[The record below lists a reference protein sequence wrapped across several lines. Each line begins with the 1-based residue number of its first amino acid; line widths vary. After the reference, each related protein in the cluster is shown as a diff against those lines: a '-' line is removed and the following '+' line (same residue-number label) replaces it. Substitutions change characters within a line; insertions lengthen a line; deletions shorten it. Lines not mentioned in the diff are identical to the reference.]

1 MTLVLRSRII
11 LEIDMTRSQNRQ
23 QVAQYLARNGP
34 FEDSSGRA
42 TAKLK
47 EALGY
52 AGTDAGFTQLI
63 ANMDRAGELTRE
75 VRGKRTYRISAVSD
89 AFPSGVDDSLTAA
102 DGAEMDYD
110 KVASALLLQVV
121 QTLSEGKRKPGN
133 DGSWARRRIERLEG
147 RINDLERDLLQ
158 AKAESRTAN
167 AERDEM
173 QLLVEHSQANLAL
186 LSDRVSGGKPREDQL
201 SNLLGTDEKALL
213 HRLRNNQDDERPGRT
228 G

>member
-1 MTLVLRSRII
+1 MPRGK
-11 LEIDMTRSQNRQ
+11 NRQ
-23 QVAQYLARNGP
+23 QVAQYLAKNGP

-52 AGTDAGFTQLI
+52 TGTDAGFTQLI

-75 VRGKRTYRISAVSD
+75 IRGKRTYRISAVSG
-89 AFPSGVDDSLTAA
+89 ASPSGVDDVLNAA

-110 KVASALLLQVV
+110 QVASALLLQVV
-121 QTLSEGKRKPGN
+121 QTLNEGKRQPGN

-147 RINDLERDLLQ
+147 RIDDLERDLLR

-173 QLLVEHSQANLAL
+173 QLLLEHSQANLAL
-186 LSDRVSGGKPREDQL
+186 LSDRASGGKPREDQL
-201 SNLLGTDEKALL
+201 SKLLGTDEKALL
-213 HRLRNNQDDERPGRT
+213 HRLRNNQGDERPGRT

>member
-1 MTLVLRSRII
+1 MPRGK
-11 LEIDMTRSQNRQ
+11 NRQ
-23 QVAQYLARNGP
+23 QIAQYLAKNGP

-52 AGTDAGFTQLI
+52 TGTDAGFTQLI

-75 VRGKRTYRISAVSD
+75 IRGKRTYRISAVSG
-89 AFPSGVDDSLTAA
+89 ASPSGVDDVLNAADGA

-110 KVASALLLQVV
+110 QVASALLLQVV
-121 QTLSEGKRKPGN
+121 QTLNEGKRQPGN

-147 RINDLERDLLQ
+147 RIDDLERDLLR

-173 QLLVEHSQANLAL
+173 QLLLEHSQANLAL
-186 LSDRVSGGKPREDQL
+186 LSDRASGGKPREDQL
-201 SNLLGTDEKALL
+201 SKLLGTDEKALL
-213 HRLRNNQDDERPGRT
+213 HRLRNNQGDERPGRT

>member
-1 MTLVLRSRII
+1 MPRGQS
-11 LEIDMTRSQNRQ
+11 RQ
-23 QVAQYLARNGP
+23 QVAQFLAKNGP

-52 AGTDAGFTQLI
+52 TGTDAGFTQLI

-75 VRGKRTYRISAVSD
+75 IRGKRTYRISAVPGAST
-89 AFPSGVDDSLTAA
+89 SGVDDALNAA
-102 DGAEMDYD
+102 NGAEMDYD
-110 KVASALLLQVV
+110 RVASALLLQVV
-121 QTLSEGKRKPGN
+121 QTLSEGKRRPGN

-147 RINDLERDLLQ
+147 RINDLERDLLH

-173 QLLVEHSQANLAL
+173 QLLLEHSQANLAL
-186 LSDRVSGGKPREDQL
+186 LSDRASGGKPREDQL
-201 SNLLGTDEKALL
+201 SKLLGTDEKALL
-213 HRLRNNQDDERPGRT
+213 HRLRNNQTDERPGRT

>member
-1 MTLVLRSRII
+1 MPRG
-11 LEIDMTRSQNRQ
+11 QNRQ
-23 QVAQYLARNGP
+23 QVAQYLAKNGP

-47 EALGY
+47 QALGY

-75 VRGKRTYRISAVSD
+75 IRGKRTYRISAVSD
-89 AFPSGVDDSLTAA
+89 ASPSGVDDGLNATN
-102 DGAEMDYD
+102 GTEMDYD
-110 KVASALLLQVV
+110 RVASALLLQVV
-121 QTLSEGKRKPGN
+121 QTLNEGKRQPSN

-147 RINDLERDLLQ
+147 RINDLERDLLH
-158 AKAESRTAN
+158 ARAESRTAN

-173 QLLVEHSQANLAL
+173 QLLLEHSQANLAL
-186 LSDRVSGGKPREDQL
+186 LSDRTSGGKPREDQL
-201 SNLLGTDEKALL
+201 SKLLGTDEKALL
-213 HRLRNNQDDERPGRT
+213 HRLRNTQADERPGRT

>member
-1 MTLVLRSRII
+1 MPRG
-11 LEIDMTRSQNRQ
+11 QNRQ
-23 QVAQYLARNGP
+23 QVAQYLAKYGP

-75 VRGKRTYRISAVSD
+75 IRGRRTYRISAVSG
-89 AFPSGVDDSLTAA
+89 ASPSGVDDALNGAN
-102 DGAEMDYD
+102 GAEMDYD
-110 KVASALLLQVV
+110 RVASALLLQVV
-121 QTLSEGKRKPGN
+121 QTLNEGKRQPTN

-158 AKAESRTAN
+158 ARAESRTAN

-173 QLLVEHSQANLAL
+173 QLLLEHSQANLAL
-186 LSDRVSGGKPREDQL
+186 LSDRASGGKPREDQL
-201 SNLLGTDEKALL
+201 SRLLGTEEKDLL
-213 HRLRNNQDDERPGRT
+213 HRLRNSQDDERPGRT

>member
-1 MTLVLRSRII
+1 MPRG
-11 LEIDMTRSQNRQ
+11 QNRQ
-23 QVAQYLARNGP
+23 QVSQYLAKYGP

-75 VRGKRTYRISAVSD
+75 IRGRRTYRISAVSG
-89 AFPSGVDDSLTAA
+89 APPSGVDDALNGAN
-102 DGAEMDYD
+102 GAEMDYER
-110 KVASALLLQVV
+110 VASALLLQVV
-121 QTLSEGKRKPGN
+121 QTLNEGKRQPTN

-147 RINDLERDLLQ
+147 RIDDLERDLLQ
-158 AKAESRTAN
+158 ARAESRTAN

-173 QLLVEHSQANLAL
+173 QLLLEHSQANLAL
-186 LSDRVSGGKPREDQL
+186 LSDRASGAKPREDQL
-201 SNLLGTDEKALL
+201 SRLLGTEEKDLL
-213 HRLRNNQDDERPGRT
+213 HRLRNTQEDERPGRT